1 MRIYVGRWDLLP
13 AEWEGEMHG
22 LDEKSKFDII
32 DEVARQRTL
41 VKDTDE
47 PMNSYTPYSLINSYT
62 PKEFEATFN
71 NDLENKLNTEDYWIK
86 IF

>member
-13 AEWEGEMHG
+13 EDWDGDQG
-22 LDEKSKFDII
+22 LNEKPKYDII
-32 DEVARQRTL
+32 DEVARQRVVLYRPSPMDSYGCL
-41 VKDTDE
+41 VG
-47 PMNSYTPYSLINSYT
+47 SYT

-71 NDLENKLNTEDYWIK
+71 NDLWNKLNTKDYWIK